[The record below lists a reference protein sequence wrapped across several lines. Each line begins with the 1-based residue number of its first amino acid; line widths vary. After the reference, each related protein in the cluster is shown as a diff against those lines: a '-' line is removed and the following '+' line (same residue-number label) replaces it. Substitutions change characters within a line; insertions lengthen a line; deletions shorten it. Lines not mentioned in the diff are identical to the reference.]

1 MKIQETGVLPLLP
14 GLLQP
19 QSSCSTRVAN
29 IIAEVAKNGTAGSS
43 SLAHLGP
50 VELRQLL
57 FQVGTLMRLFSPPE
71 FMRSPCVEAGL
82 IPPLIQLLSSSDQEI
97 LLQTGR
103 ALGNICYDSRKYQRA
118 APGAL
123 PLPLGPGL
131 VRATHAEGLAHAN
144 AANIRPVASVR
155 SKVVGV
161 AAFRG
166 SELQRAPSTNV
177 VMSSVVVAMD
187 REYRR
192 RTRANSCEPPI
203 KIPQNAE
210 EEEHFVCCS

>member
-14 GLLQP
+14 SLLQP

-43 SLAHLGP
+43 TLARGP

-118 APGAL
+118 APAAL
-123 PLPLGPGL
+123 PHPS
-131 VRATHAEGLAHAN
+131 R
-144 AANIRPVASVR
+144 
-155 SKVVGV
+155 
-161 AAFRG
+161 
-166 SELQRAPSTNV
+166 LQSDTGA
-177 VMSSVVVAMD
+177 
-187 REYRR
+187 
-192 RTRANSCEPPI
+192 
-203 KIPQNAE
+203 
-210 EEEHFVCCS
+210 